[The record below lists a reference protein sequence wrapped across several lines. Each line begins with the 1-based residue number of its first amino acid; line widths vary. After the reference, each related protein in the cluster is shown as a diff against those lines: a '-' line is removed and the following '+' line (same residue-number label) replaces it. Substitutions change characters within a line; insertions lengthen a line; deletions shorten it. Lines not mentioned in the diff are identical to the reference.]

1 MRLKLKKLRG
11 SGSYPLAKMSSSS
24 IASFK
29 PRGAKRVLTDILL
42 ELKTIARSEE
52 GERAIQIKALRK
64 EMKARY
70 KNKKDRAGLLM
81 RAAAVIEEYCD
92 KLDENYEESSY
103 DEMAFLDDEIERLTE
118 LVEDAEAWAD
128 IYEGK
133 N

>member
-1 MRLKLKKLRG
+1 
-11 SGSYPLAKMSSSS
+11 
-24 IASFK
+24 
-29 PRGAKRVLTDILL
+29 
-42 ELKTIARSEE
+42 
-52 GERAIQIKALRK
+52 
-64 EMKARY
+64 MKARY